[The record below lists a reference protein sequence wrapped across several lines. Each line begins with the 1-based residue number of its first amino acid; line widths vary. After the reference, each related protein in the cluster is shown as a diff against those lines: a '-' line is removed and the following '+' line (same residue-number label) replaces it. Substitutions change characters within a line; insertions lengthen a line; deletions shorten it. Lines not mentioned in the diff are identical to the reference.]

1 MNATVRIMLS
11 VVILFSSAAMWAQG
25 LRESESNDAA
35 EFISTGIASG
45 TIRMECD
52 NGKAW
57 INHDLWRTFDR
68 AQKSDAARY
77 IWFACAGFLG
87 KTNVNDADDLVLYDM
102 QSGKKLASYSKRH
115 GFRPY

>member
-1 MNATVRIMLS
+1 
-11 VVILFSSAAMWAQG
+11 MWAQG

-57 INHDLWRTFDR
+57 INHDLWLTFDR
-68 AQKSDAARY
+68 AQKSDAAHY

-87 KTNVNDADDLVLYDM
+87 KTSVNDADDLVLYDM

-115 GFRPY
+115 GFRPS